1 MKKSLRF
8 KGPATLMKLL
18 FGAVIVAGA
27 SLIISCSHSSQDQNT
42 VAASATEGPPLAA
55 RVDQLDGTA
64 GIAAPPSTSQTPSES
79 PANVGW
85 NQASVNTP
93 VSVGSRIY
101 ARENSKVGIA
111 FSGRNYARLNPNT
124 GLDVLTLNQ
133 RRTQLALREG
143 SCIFSVGALANNEL
157 FEVGTP

>member
-8 KGPATLMKLL
+8 KGPATLTNLL
-18 FGAVIVAGA
+18 FGAVIVAA
-27 SLIISCSHSSQDQNT
+27 ATLIISCSHSSQDQNT
-42 VAASATEGPPLAA
+42 VSASANEGPPLAA

-64 GIAAPPSTSQTPSES
+64 GIAAPPSTNQTPNQTPNGS
-79 PANVGW
+79 PSNVGW

-101 ARENSKVGIA
+101 ARENSKLGIA

-143 SCIFSVGALANNEL
+143 SCLFSVGALAN
-157 FEVGTP
+157 